1 MTTTCDC
8 GLDVHLASQVQKLLF
23 PKSSPLCTWC
33 CIGVKNRMA
42 RGLGGDYFDFISMP
56 DGCQLI
62 ILGDVTGHGLH
73 ASVVMSLLY
82 GFIHRAS
89 INQCEPMKVVTDV
102 NEFLEKFARRSED
115 LDHFFST
122 TFFCGIIHPDSLRMH
137 YVNAGQVLP
146 LVRRG
151 RGVFDLA
158 TTAPP
163 LGFFPDPE
171 IGMETFQF
179 EKKDRL
185 LLCTDGI
192 TETSRSEGEL
202 FGLSRLREVL
212 QRDASNHIGFLDK
225 LFGEL
230 AEFDRNAVQKDDRTA
245 ICIDFHGP

>member
-1 MTTTCDC
+1 MTLKCDC
-8 GLDVHLASQVQKLLF
+8 GLDVDLASQVQKLLF

-42 RGLGGDYFDFISMP
+42 RGLGGDYFDFFSMP

-62 ILGDVTGHGLH
+62 IMGDVTGHGLH

-89 INQCEPMKVVTDV
+89 INQCEPVKVVTDV
-102 NEFLEKFARRSED
+102 NEFLGNFARRSED

-122 TFFCGIIHPDSLRMH
+122 TFFCGIIHPETLRMR
-137 YVNAGQVLP
+137 YVNAGQVPP

-151 RGVFDLA
+151 GNVLDLRS
-158 TTAPP
+158 TAPP

-179 EKKDRL
+179 EKMDRL

-192 TETSRSEGEL
+192 TETSGPEGEL
-202 FGLSRLREVL
+202 FGRERLREVL
-212 QRDASNHIGFLDK
+212 RSDNSDHIRFLDHI
-225 LFGEL
+225 
-230 AEFDRNAVQKDDRTA
+230 FDQLEKYSRNTPLKDDCTA
-245 ICIDFHGP
+245 ICIDFHGF